1 MKANI
6 IVRNLKNSGAAQV
19 ILKKVSV
26 IPGLSDINIDAE
38 RSKISFIYQSDEA
51 VFSLLK
57 TLKNLGLSNIATRRS
72 MAARSNNELLT

>member
-6 IVRNLKNSGAAQV
+6 IVQNLRNSGAAQL

-26 IPGLSDINIDAE
+26 IPGLSEINIDPE
-38 RSKISFIYQSDEA
+38 RSTISFNYKSEEA

-57 TLKNLGLSNIATRRS
+57 ILKNLGHPFMASRRS
-72 MAARSNNELLT
+72 VRDQNNKKILT